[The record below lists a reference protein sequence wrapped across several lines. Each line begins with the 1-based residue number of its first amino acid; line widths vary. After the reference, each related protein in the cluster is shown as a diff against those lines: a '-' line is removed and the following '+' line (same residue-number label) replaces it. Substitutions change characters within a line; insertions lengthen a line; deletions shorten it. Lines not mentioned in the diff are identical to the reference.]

1 MIENI
6 KIGIKIATR
15 NFNFLPDIYANQNLI
30 DFIEIILMPEFASHD
45 IEILKNLK
53 MPYAIHLP
61 GVVYGIDFGDI
72 KKNHNNLSYIEKINQ
87 HQGSLNPICYIV
99 HPESGNVHTS
109 INNLKKLKIKPL
121 ALENMPMKG
130 IFGGELLAYEPHS
143 MKIFFDAIKDLEF
156 CFDINHAIKAS
167 VSKKIDYIQFIKDFL
182 KFKTPIIYHIS
193 QGDRNIEIDDH
204 LPLYKGN
211 YNLHKIKSILLDC
224 NSIVYLTIETPR
236 DINKKIEDDL
246 RNIKIFLEC

>member
-30 DFIEIILMPEFASHD
+30 DFIEIILMPEFTSHD

-72 KKNHNNLSYIEKINQ
+72 KKNHNNLSFIEKINQ

-143 MKIFFDAIKDLEF
+143 MKMFFDAIKDLEF

-167 VSKKIDYIQFIKDFL
+167 VSKKIDYIQLIKDFL
-182 KFKTPIIYHIS
+182 KFKKPILFHIA
-193 QGDRNIEIDDH
+193 GADMNTETDTH
-204 LPLYKGN
+204 LPLNESQYD
-211 YNLHKIKSILLDC
+211 LSKIKNVLLHH
-224 NSIVYLTIETPR
+224 NSIVNLTFETPR
-236 DINKKIEDDL
+236 NYENGIEDDL
-246 RNIKIFLEC
+246 KNMNYFLNI